1 MYIGCGRL
9 SIIIT
14 EGQMRIFLMTPVGVV
29 VTTRGRERV
38 YIYGVYNFLFSSVP
52 RDGYGYFPIQKLR
65 TFSYENF
72 AETIGFPII
81 NR

>member
-38 YIYGVYNFLFSSVP
+38 KEIVKNPVVKVEENMDSALSRLSSMSERESVA
-52 RDGYGYFPIQKLR
+52 
-65 TFSYENF
+65 T
-72 AETIGFPII
+72 T
-81 NR
+81 

>member
-38 YIYGVYNFLFSSVP
+38 KVKWFKGLKEELGQDFVLSF
-52 RDGYGYFPIQKLR
+52 
-65 TFSYENF
+65 
-72 AETIGFPII
+72 
-81 NR
+81 

>member
-38 YIYGVYNFLFSSVP
+38 KEIQLFAQNTVS
-52 RDGYGYFPIQKLR
+52 RALGQL
-65 TFSYENF
+65 
-72 AETIGFPII
+72 
-81 NR
+81 

>member
-38 YIYGVYNFLFSSVP
+38 KPWALGERLIVMSLNDFLS
-52 RDGYGYFPIQKLR
+52 
-65 TFSYENF
+65 
-72 AETIGFPII
+72 
-81 NR
+81 

>member
-38 YIYGVYNFLFSSVP
+38 KVSHVLKRPADAYNMLQV
-52 RDGYGYFPIQKLR
+52 
-65 TFSYENF
+65 
-72 AETIGFPII
+72 
-81 NR
+81 

>member
-38 YIYGVYNFLFSSVP
+38 KLRIGQ
-52 RDGYGYFPIQKLR
+52 YFPNAQYICK
-65 TFSYENF
+65 FESKHVCMEYVF
-72 AETIGFPII
+72 VMVVGTICSV
-81 NR
+81 

>member
-38 YIYGVYNFLFSSVP
+38 KDVIPGTGHKERNQGGGASA
-52 RDGYGYFPIQKLR
+52 RDGPILR
-65 TFSYENF
+65 LQPSITSPMVSEKSSK
-72 AETIGFPII
+72 
-81 NR
+81 

>member
-38 YIYGVYNFLFSSVP
+38 KPLCLLALLSQVCVSLPLRSQAIVIFSIKMLQ
-52 RDGYGYFPIQKLR
+52 RKDR
-65 TFSYENF
+65 
-72 AETIGFPII
+72 
-81 NR
+81 

>member
-38 YIYGVYNFLFSSVP
+38 KVSVTSLNGLSTLDTLNNVGLILSPPVY
-52 RDGYGYFPIQKLR
+52 
-65 TFSYENF
+65 E
-72 AETIGFPII
+72 A
-81 NR
+81 

>member
-9 SIIIT
+9 SIINT

-38 YIYGVYNFLFSSVP
+38 KERFHSYIGIITDSICIIHNVLSLVRALFLIVSIFLFLAVL
-52 RDGYGYFPIQKLR
+52 LR
-65 TFSYENF
+65 
-72 AETIGFPII
+72 I
-81 NR
+81 

>member
-29 VTTRGRERV
+29 VTTRRRERV
-38 YIYGVYNFLFSSVP
+38 KELRVP
-52 RDGYGYFPIQKLR
+52 FEPFKTCLEPLKCIHVG
-65 TFSYENF
+65 E
-72 AETIGFPII
+72 
-81 NR
+81 

>member
-9 SIIIT
+9 SIINT

-38 YIYGVYNFLFSSVP
+38 KREYTLHLAYLGPSACEEIHF
-52 RDGYGYFPIQKLR
+52 
-65 TFSYENF
+65 
-72 AETIGFPII
+72 
-81 NR
+81 

>member
-38 YIYGVYNFLFSSVP
+38 KYIII
-52 RDGYGYFPIQKLR
+52 IQKI
-65 TFSYENF
+65 TFKLLEREKPFS
-72 AETIGFPII
+72 
-81 NR
+81 

>member
-38 YIYGVYNFLFSSVP
+38 KYSLEMSYIAKIKVSEFSKNLTYFILFV
-52 RDGYGYFPIQKLR
+52 
-65 TFSYENF
+65 
-72 AETIGFPII
+72 
-81 NR
+81 

>member
-38 YIYGVYNFLFSSVP
+38 NDIIHDLIEIGQVGIPHHMCCTHNVVK
-52 RDGYGYFPIQKLR
+52 DYF
-65 TFSYENF
+65 
-72 AETIGFPII
+72 
-81 NR
+81 

>member
-38 YIYGVYNFLFSSVP
+38 NYYEEESEKKAFFSV
-52 RDGYGYFPIQKLR
+52 
-65 TFSYENF
+65 
-72 AETIGFPII
+72 
-81 NR
+81 

>member
-38 YIYGVYNFLFSSVP
+38 KGIVHV
-52 RDGYGYFPIQKLR
+52 D
-65 TFSYENF
+65 
-72 AETIGFPII
+72 I
-81 NR
+81 NKDVDVH

>member
-1 MYIGCGRL
+1 MYIDCGRL

-38 YIYGVYNFLFSSVP
+38 KMLASINNSLVFQQINAYVKAGVFAKECPSV
-52 RDGYGYFPIQKLR
+52 G
-65 TFSYENF
+65 
-72 AETIGFPII
+72 
-81 NR
+81 